1 MASRIQGQQ
10 LQNYDKRGSTQKSF
24 PAGHFSSEQQLSTH
38 ALETIRTSTR
48 HQELLYT
55 GVGPAWAE
63 HILQYLEEKLRHTA
77 TRKHFN
83 VITETL
89 WLRSQLTSIH
99 NCVQGWVIS
108 QMLRWV
114 LSDLLNENE
123 ARVIEVEAGTT
134 TKFLYPPYAGSQKEP
149 DLLIRQPRQRLPL
162 IVFEAGWS
170 ESKPQLLN
178 DMNLWLVG
186 GGGSVR
192 AVVIVIWQGVGAGNE
207 VSGTVELYALDSA
220 GMPVRRQHEQ
230 VFPEPA
236 LQQAR
241 NQAITFTRRMRY
253 GDAVLHGRHPKDVL
267 RLELDLLRENARDAL
282 GLLGLAPA

>member
-1 MASRIQGQQ
+1 MGSRNQGQQ
-10 LQNYDKRGSTQKSF
+10 PQNYDKRGPTQESI

-38 ALETIRTSTR
+38 ALETIQTSTH

-63 HILQYLEEKLRHTA
+63 QILQYLEEKLRHRYKVQGIPWLMLNGNQHSHS
-77 TRKHFN
+77 RKHFN
-83 VITETL
+83 VTTETL
-89 WLRSQLTSIH
+89 WLRT
-99 NCVQGWVIS
+99 
-108 QMLRWV
+108 
-114 LSDLLNENE
+114 DLLNENE
-123 ARVIEVEAGTT
+123 ARVIDVEAGTT

-236 LQQAR
+236 LQQAAYAVWR
-241 NQAITFTRRMRY
+241 RGITR
-253 GDAVLHGRHPKDVL
+253 
-267 RLELDLLRENARDAL
+267 
-282 GLLGLAPA
+282 